1 MQRHVDTM
9 LDEPGIAI
17 ATLYQ
22 QYAPAIFAY
31 LLQRMRSEED
41 AEDILVEVFLAALEN
56 EQFPLLPEKA
66 QLAWLWR
73 VARNKMIDVYRRSV
87 RRQSVTL
94 EHIAESIN
102 DDDGIDPERFALQQ
116 EEYDALQVHL
126 KSLSMLQQE
135 VLRLRFSQD
144 MRCSEIAAHM
154 GKREGAVK
162 VMLSRALNLLKNIYK
177 TERRGIYK

>member
-1 MQRHVDTM
+1 MQRQKDRM
-9 LDEPGIAI
+9 LDEPNMVNMA
-17 ATLYQ
+17 ALYQ
-22 QYAPAIFAY
+22 QYAPALFAY
-31 LLQRMRSEED
+31 LLQHAPPGED

-56 EQFPLLPEKA
+56 KQFSSLPEKA

-73 VARNKMIDVYRRSV
+73 VTRNKVVDAYRRSI
-87 RRQSVTL
+87 RRRNVTL
-94 EHIAESIN
+94 ESITESMI
-102 DDDGIDPERFALQQ
+102 DDDDLGPEHFALRQ
-116 EEYDALQVHL
+116 EEYNNLQVHL
-126 KSLSMLQQE
+126 KSLSPLQQE

-177 TERRGIYK
+177 V